1 MKQYTV
7 IFSFLLFLLSTS
19 SCKEWLRTDSEDRIM
34 EDALFSN
41 EAGFYT
47 ALNGVYIGLL
57 NTNLYGQKLTT
68 STFDILA
75 QYYDTSKP
83 LNTHVYRNLA
93 NYDYQTMKDAVKDI
107 WSQAY
112 TMIGNLNTILEHC
125 ETERD
130 VLSDKRGS
138 FSIEGNASF

>member
-68 STFDILA
+68 STFDIF
-75 QYYDTSKP
+75 P
-83 LNTHVYRNLA
+83 
-93 NYDYQTMKDAVKDI
+93 I
-107 WSQAY
+107 
-112 TMIGNLNTILEHC
+112 I
-125 ETERD
+125 
-130 VLSDKRGS
+130 
-138 FSIEGNASF
+138 

>member
-47 ALNGVYIGLL
+47 ALNGVYIGFF
-57 NTNLYGQKLTT
+57 K
-68 STFDILA
+68 A
-75 QYYDTSKP
+75 
-83 LNTHVYRNLA
+83 
-93 NYDYQTMKDAVKDI
+93 
-107 WSQAY
+107 
-112 TMIGNLNTILEHC
+112 LEYS
-125 ETERD
+125 R
-130 VLSDKRGS
+130 LS
-138 FSIEGNASF
+138 

>member
-83 LNTHVYRNLA
+83 LNTHKHI
-93 NYDYQTMKDAVKDI
+93 Q
-107 WSQAY
+107 
-112 TMIGNLNTILEHC
+112 
-125 ETERD
+125 
-130 VLSDKRGS
+130 
-138 FSIEGNASF
+138 